1 MAGEMSDT
9 VSRRRISP
17 LARVRGMYYG
27 WAMVLALSITETT
40 SFGILY
46 YAFAVFLTPMHEDL
60 GWSVAQLTGAFSLAL
75 LISGVAAVPVGR
87 WLDRRGPRALMT
99 AGSIVATLLV
109 LAWAMV
115 DSLIV
120 YYLIW
125 IGIGV
130 VMAAVLYEPAFYVV
144 ATWFRRGRGRALT
157 VLTFLAGLAS
167 VIFIPLASVLVNAY
181 DWRTALV
188 ILALILGVVTIP
200 LHGLVLRRNP
210 EALGLEVDGGRV
222 GSAGSAPV
230 SGSLETSVTVREA
243 LRAVPFW
250 WLNAAFFLANL
261 ATMTIIVH
269 LIPYLIREG
278 YSPAF
283 AASAAGAIGLL
294 ALPGRLIFTPL
305 GGRIERR
312 YVTAGIFACQT
323 VALLVLLL
331 SQSTAGVIAF
341 VILFGIGF
349 GAITPAR
356 AALVSEMYGPAHY
369 GSINGIVSMFI
380 TASRGIAPFGAGVL
394 FTILASYQPVLWTT
408 FAVSLLASVAALQA
422 RSAR

>member
-1 MAGEMSDT
+1 MN
-9 VSRRRISP
+9 SRTGQVGFSP
-17 LARVRGMYYG
+17 LERVRNLYYG
-27 WAMVLALSITETT
+27 WYMVLALSITETT

-46 YAFAVFLTPMHEDL
+46 YSFAVFLAPMHDDL
-60 GWSVAQLTGAFSLAL
+60 GWSVASMTGAFSLAL

-87 WLDRRGPRALMT
+87 WLDRHGPRALMT
-99 AGSIVATLLV
+99 LGSILATLLV
-109 LAWAMV
+109 LAWSQV
-115 DSLIV
+115 SSIV
-120 YYLIW
+120 AFYAIW
-125 IGIGV
+125 IAIGV
-130 VMAAVLYEPAFYVV
+130 VMAAVLYEPAFAVV

-167 VIFIPLASVLVNAY
+167 VIFIPLSNWLVQAY
-181 DWRTALV
+181 GWRTALV
-188 ILALILGVVTIP
+188 ILAAILAIVTVP
-200 LHGLVLRRNP
+200 LHGLVLRRSP
-210 EALGLEVDGGRV
+210 AAMGLEVDGGRTADTTRPATAQPAEV
-222 GSAGSAPV
+222 SATV
-230 SGSLETSVTVREA
+230 SEA
-243 LRAVPFW
+243 LHSTSFW

-278 YSPAF
+278 FSPGF

-312 YVTAGIFACQT
+312 FVTAAIFACQT
-323 VALLVLLL
+323 AALLVLLL
-331 SQSTAGVIAF
+331 VSTTVGVVVF

-356 AALVSEMYGPAHY
+356 AALVSELYGPANY

-380 TASRGIAPFGAGVL
+380 TGSRAIAPVGAGVL
-394 FTILASYQPVLWTT
+394 FTVLGSYTPVLWTILT
-408 FAVSLLASVAALQA
+408 VSLLASVSALQA
-422 RSAR
+422 RTGR